1 MALTAVFNG
10 SYKRVDA
17 TGKLVDRFRYIVTGD
32 KTDLERYE
40 AIKGEYYTP
49 DKDGNPL
56 YFSKNFLGQRVDL
69 KFTYDG
75 ERVYPDTAN
84 QDIAKN
90 LINQNEGILAQEMA
104 KLVAAQ
110 MLGQAYN
117 RTAPAAT
124 GPTEQTKVTN
134 DAGDGLD
141 N

>member
-10 SYKRVDA
+10 SYKRVDV

-40 AIKGEYYTP
+40 VIKGEYHRP
-49 DKDGNPL
+49 DQDGNPL
-56 YFSKNFLGQRVDL
+56 YFSKNFLGQRVEL
-69 KFTYDG
+69 KFTLDG

-117 RTAPAAT
+117 RTAPVAT
-124 GPTEQTKVTN
+124 AVTEQAKVAN